1 MKCQQ
6 LYQVRVL
13 RKPQRGIIQGLSQI
27 VEGPRRGKGIP
38 ETAEVKT
45 YNESKIMQYQIS
57 KERIVAAQ
65 KASEKQKVE
74 EKTEDTKMEIDEP
87 IDENDPYAK
96 IKIVNASDDDIQ
108 CDICLEFDHEDDD
121 QIVICELCNAA
132 TH

>member
-1 MKCQQ
+1 
-6 LYQVRVL
+6 
-13 RKPQRGIIQGLSQI
+13 
-27 VEGPRRGKGIP
+27 
-38 ETAEVKT
+38 
-45 YNESKIMQYQIS
+45 MQYQVS
-57 KERIVAAQ
+57 KERIAAAQ

-74 EKTEDTKMEIDEP
+74 KKTEETKMEIDEP